1 MTELDWKVAKAMCRM
16 RRRRENHKAIR
27 FLTKTAAVIL
37 LAGAAVM
44 FSGAY
49 TAPTEVVHD
58 VYIVEDGD
66 NLWTLTEKFRRKDAR
81 DPYIYEY
88 MDEIKRLNPE
98 LTENHSRIYP
108 GQVLRF
114 EYEVKKTVD
123 INGNK

>member
-1 MTELDWKVAKAMCRM
+1 
-16 RRRRENHKAIR
+16 
-27 FLTKTAAVIL
+27 
-37 LAGAAVM
+37 M
-44 FSGAY
+44 FSGAH